1 MRRALAGVAAA
12 ALSVSLSVG
21 AAPAGAAAPP
31 VSVPLMPGPV
41 QPNSQTFGAAV
52 IGDGAVYT
60 LTPDVTDTYRR
71 EVYRRPM
78 VPTATGTALGEP
90 RRVASAGGWSIAEDG
105 GTLAY
110 LSWPDERLVLRAP
123 DGSETYPAWGD
134 TWTISTFGPSSLSA
148 SWFAAGS
155 TIYNRATGA
164 AYDLDALSIGLPVAP
179 EGPWAD
185 DVTVTEDRALWSA
198 SIYVVDGLH
207 TAVFT
212 VALGPSGPQGPVTML
227 DQETEA
233 AESSVRAIG
242 ISGAGDPVW
251 LHETYL
257 YSGNEWSA
265 ATAVRWVPGGA
276 VTQPYTE
283 VVMPTSDFAGHV
295 GVSGSQVSVGFDMSG
310 TNLFLVDLDHP
321 TTPPWTRWFSLA
333 TVLAVRGSLVATSDD
348 GGLPMRLIDVQDR
361 PITAGED
368 LPPSV
373 STVEPPSG
381 SPLGGTAV
389 TITGLGVAAA
399 TSVTFGGVAATG
411 LQVLSPW
418 AIKVTAPAH
427 AAGTAPV
434 VVTTPLGTSAGTAF
448 TYIPYVGQTPSRVL
462 TDLVVPPGVVR

>member
-1 MRRALAGVAAA
+1 MRRTLAVVAAA

-21 AAPAGAAAPP
+21 AAPAGAAAPPP

-52 IGDGAVYT
+52 IGDDAVYT
-60 LTPDVTDTYRR
+60 QTPDASAAWHNEIYSRPFVT
-71 EVYRRPM
+71 
-78 VPTATGTALGEP
+78 TATGTALGEP
-90 RRVASAGGWSIAEDG
+90 RRVASSGWSMAEHA

-123 DGSETYPAWGD
+123 DGKETYPAWGD
-134 TWTISTFGPSSLSA
+134 DYAIGNGVSSLSA
-148 SWFAAGS
+148 RWLVAGGM
-155 TIYNRATGA
+155 I
-164 AYDLDALSIGLPVAP
+164 YDLASGASYDLGPLSVGLPPFGWAP
-179 EGPWAD
+179 LVNEATATD
-185 DVTVTEDRALWSA
+185 DRAIWTA
-198 SIYVVDGLH
+198 YVPVGDSYEMG
-207 TAVFT
+207 VFT
-212 VALGPSGPQGPVTML
+212 VSLGPSGPQGPATLL
-227 DQETEA
+227 DTASLGSEWL
-233 AESSVRAIG
+233 RPIG
-242 ISGAGDPVW
+242 VATAGDVTW
-251 LHETYL
+251 LHEAFVDAGTTSSL
-257 YSGNEWSA
+257 TTG
-265 ATAVRWVPGGA
+265 VRWVSGSA
-276 VTQPYTE
+276 VTLPFGE
-283 VVMPTSDFAGHV
+283 IVLPSSDGANFV
-295 GVSGSQVSVGFDMSG
+295 GVSGTQVSVGFQTSG
-310 TNLFLVDLDHP
+310 TDLVTVDLAHP
-321 TTPPWTRWFSLA
+321 TATPVSRWFSLA
-333 TVLAVRGSLVATSDD
+333 TVLEVRGSLVATSDD

-373 STVEPPSG
+373 TTVEPPSG

-418 AIKVTAPAH
+418 AIKVTAPGH